1 MIQILLQ
8 NLQIISKIYE
18 AVVVEN
24 DIEDTVEYLNEIL
37 LNEVEVPKNENCEE
51 TG

>member
-37 LNEVEVPKNENCEE
+37 LNEVEVRNNENCEE

>member
-37 LNEVEVPKNENCEE
+37 LNEVEVPNNENCEE